1 MTTTPTV
8 SLPFLQRF
16 RQKLLGI
23 FPRRADAL
31 FELIDALLLTLDPR
45 SPVELSLSPA
55 FRRRYSMVYDA
66 LQEGQVAPDL
76 ARQLLAEAEPAEALT
91 IAECAVYSLDS
102 TIDARPEA
110 ETLPDRSK
118 VYSTSQEK
126 AVPGHQYSWLGRI
139 VSQAPAWF
147 APRDVERV
155 ATSTTPAAIA
165 ALQVLRLAASLVV
178 AGVLSVSVV
187 VADSGYAKATF
198 LTAFVGLTSLC
209 VLVRLPCNRV
219 LYGAPPP
226 TVINPK
232 TGKRAK
238 RGRPLKHG
246 AKFCLKA
253 PPAPE
258 RQVEFSLPLG
268 KGKVRVSAWDQLHFK
283 DLAALVGTVI
293 RVEFFTPA
301 GQPKYLRPLWLF
313 WNGPRSVALE
323 ALCQMYLA
331 RFSIEHFFRFA
342 KQRLGLRCAKS
353 PTLAVCENWV
363 WVVALAYT
371 QLLLARAL
379 VKAAPRPWD
388 SAQRASQ
395 APLTA
400 GQVQR
405 AWPLFSLGLGTP
417 AAAPHPSGKA
427 PGRAAG
433 FHPQPRPK
441 HPVVSKKPPTA
452 AATASA

>member
-1 MTTTPTV
+1 MC
-8 SLPFLQRF
+8 
-16 RQKLLGI
+16 
-23 FPRRADAL
+23 AL
-31 FELIDALLLTLDPR
+31 FELIDAPLLTIDPR

-91 IAECAVYSLDS
+91 LAECTVYSLDS

-110 ETLPDRSK
+110 ETLADRGQ
-118 VYSTSQEK
+118 VYSTSQEQ

-155 ATSTTPAAIA
+155 ATNTTPAATA
-165 ALQVLRLAASLVV
+165 ARQVLRLAASLIVV
-178 AGVLSVSVV
+178 VGLLSVV
-187 VADSGYAKATF
+187 VADSGYAQAPF
-198 LTAFVGLTSLC
+198 LVALVGLTNLC
-209 VLVRLPCNRV
+209 VLVGLPCNRV

-226 TVINPK
+226 TILNPK
-232 TGKRAK
+232 TGKRLK
-238 RGRPLKHG
+238 KGRPLKHG

-258 RQVEFSLPLG
+258 RHVEFSLPLG
-268 KGKVRVSAWDQLHFK
+268 KGKVCVSAWNQLHFK
-283 DLAALVGTVI
+283 DLAQLVGTVI
-293 RVEFFTPA
+293 RVEFFTPDD
-301 GQPKYLRPLWLF
+301 QPKYLRPLWLF
-313 WNGPRSVALE
+313 WSGPRSVSLE

-331 RFSIEHFFRFA
+331 RFGIEHFFRFA
-342 KQRLGLRCAKS
+342 KQRLGLLCAKS

-363 WVVALAYT
+363 WVVALAYP
-371 QLLLARAL
+371 QLLLARTL

-388 SAQRASQ
+388 SAKRDPQ

-405 AWPLFSLGLGTP
+405 AWPIFSLGLGTP

-433 FHPQPRPK
+433 FHPEPRPK
-441 HPVVSKKPPTA
+441 QPVVSKKPPTPA
-452 AATASA
+452 VAASA